1 MDGSRTV
8 SLTQGSVAIEPNLC
22 SDHEEADTRLLLHA
36 KHAATTHRRIVIQSP
51 DTDVAVLSI
60 AHFEDLSCQ
69 EVWFRTGVKDKQ
81 RFVPVHAIQHSL
93 GQLLC
98 KCLTSFHALTGCDS
112 TSALSGI
119 GKKKAWKVLIKKNQ
133 IQGDLSRL
141 GESSSLQDPV
151 KEIAESFI
159 CSIYASGKSFANA
172 DEARCFL
179 FCQKSLKSEDLPPTS
194 ECLCHH
200 IERANF
206 QAFVWNKALVSLQ
219 TVPSPEGN
227 GWKLD
232 NNKLVPVLG
241 RVVQRPI
248 KLTQD

>member
-8 SLTQGSVAIEPNLC
+8 SLTQGSITLEPNLS
-22 SDHEEADTRLLLHA
+22 SDHEEVDTRLLLHA

-51 DTDVAVLSI
+51 DTDVVELAI

-69 EVWFRTGVKDKQ
+69 ELWFRTGVKDKQ

-98 KCLTSFHALTGCDS
+98 KCLPSFHALT
-112 TSALSGI
+112 GI

-141 GESSSLQDPV
+141 GESSSLHDPV

-159 CSIYASGKSFANA
+159 CYLCVWEKL
-172 DEARCFL
+172 C
-179 FCQKSLKSEDLPPTS
+179 
-194 ECLCHH
+194 EC
-200 IERANF
+200 R
-206 QAFVWNKALVSLQ
+206 
-219 TVPSPEGN
+219 
-227 GWKLD
+227 
-232 NNKLVPVLG
+232 
-241 RVVQRPI
+241 
-248 KLTQD
+248 